1 MNIGFI
7 GAGNLGEKAII
18 RLSDK
23 YDIFVSDPIE
33 KDFLKDKTKGY
44 FSFEKTIKFCDLI
57 FLTIKPNKLEEL
69 FQNLDLDTSSKVFI
83 SFIAGQSLNKME
95 NLIGKE
101 NKIARGM
108 PTVGI

>member
-7 GAGNLGEKAII
+7 GAGNPGEKAII

-44 FSFEKTIKFCDLI
+44 FF
-57 FLTIKPNKLEEL
+57 
-69 FQNLDLDTSSKVFI
+69 SS
-83 SFIAGQSLNKME
+83 L
-95 NLIGKE
+95 
-101 NKIARGM
+101 
-108 PTVGI
+108 